1 MLFLRRGGWEYVE
14 HRMAKEA
21 AMIVA
26 VTEDR
31 RLVLAEEFRPPIGT
45 ARRLAADRA

>member
-1 MLFLRRGGWEYVE
+1 MSEVICEGRHMLFLRRGGWEYVE
-14 HRMAKEA
+14 HRISKEA

-31 RLVLAEEFRPPIGT
+31 RLILTGPY
-45 ARRLAADRA
+45 AA